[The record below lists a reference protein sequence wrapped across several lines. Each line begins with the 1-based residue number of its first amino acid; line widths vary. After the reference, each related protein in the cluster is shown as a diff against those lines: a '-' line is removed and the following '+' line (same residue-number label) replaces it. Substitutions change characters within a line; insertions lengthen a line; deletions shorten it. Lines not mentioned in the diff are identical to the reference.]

1 MPDKIDFTASLS
13 PLHNDQRQIGG
24 TDGCPDTELSNAKA
38 PESGDYVTV
47 GDVLVRRGRGR
58 RVIDE
63 LGKPRFVEDSEPG
76 IPTDD
81 VRSADAHSIT

>member
-1 MPDKIDFTASLS
+1 MD
-13 PLHNDQRQIGG
+13 
-24 TDGCPDTELSNAKA
+24 CPDTQLSNAKA

-63 LGKPRFVEDSEPG
+63 LGKPRFVQDGDSG

-81 VRSADAHSIT
+81 VRSAYAHSIA

>member
-1 MPDKIDFTASLS
+1 MD
-13 PLHNDQRQIGG
+13 
-24 TDGCPDTELSNAKA
+24 CPDTQLSNAKA

-63 LGKPRFVEDSEPG
+63 LGKPRFV
-76 IPTDD
+76 
-81 VRSADAHSIT
+81 